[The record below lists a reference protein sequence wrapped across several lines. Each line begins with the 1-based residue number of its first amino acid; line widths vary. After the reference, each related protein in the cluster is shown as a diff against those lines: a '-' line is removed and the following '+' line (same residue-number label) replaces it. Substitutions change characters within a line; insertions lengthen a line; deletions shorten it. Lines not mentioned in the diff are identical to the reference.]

1 MNDVYISKNNGQTL
15 KKKNNGVGN
24 QFYQIII
31 HIKNLSLLNQ
41 YGTGAWKDRML
52 NYASNQRNEN

>member
-15 KKKNNGVGN
+15 KKNNGVGN

-31 HIKNLSLLNQ
+31 YIKNLSLLSQ
-41 YGTGAWKDRML
+41 YGTGVWKDRML
-52 NYASNQRNEN
+52 SYASNQRNEN